1 MKTVKDK
8 RNDNGINF
16 GAIPNR
22 FNKEYLKY
30 VPTGYPLS
38 TIKSKKFTALA
49 VRAIRESPNKIIKKV
64 LMISVIKFW

>member
-49 VRAIRESPNKIIKKV
+49 VRAIRKSKQNHKKG
-64 LMISVIKFW
+64 LNDFSNKFW